1 MFTVRAERREPMI
14 EWFTK
19 KTPRLGSPL
28 LSFSKLGQVT
38 FNQTA
43 ARILQKE
50 PVEYILI
57 GWDPTESKIAMK
69 AIANKQDP
77 RAYKIRYNPKGNGAS
92 FSAKTFL
99 DYAGID
105 YSERKAIPI
114 EINTNAEVFLD
125 VKVPETLLK
134 NKSAQLRL
142 LEKSI

>member
-1 MFTVRAERREPMI
+1 MI

-50 PVEYILI
+50 PVEYLMI
-57 GWDPTESKIAMK
+57 GWDPLENKIAMK
-69 AIANKQDP
+69 AIANTKDP
-77 RAYKIRYNPKGNGAS
+77 RAYKIRYNDKGNGAS

-99 DYAGID
+99 DHAGIE
-105 YSERKAIPI
+105 YSERKPIPI
-114 EINTNAEVFLD
+114 EINTNAEVFLE
-125 VKVPETLLK
+125 VKIPEAMLK
-134 NKSAQLRL
+134 TKSAQLQL
-142 LEKSI
+142 LEKGV